1 MTIESVTYI
10 DDLNTA
16 NPAAGDAKSE
26 GDDHIR
32 NIKTALKN
40 TFPNVDGAISATDND
55 LSRVA
60 GANAATLTLGANA
73 SGVGTAS
80 PSEEWDV
87 VNAAATATI
96 RVART
101 GTSAMTMDSTGLLAT
116 DSCDLTLSA
125 PGASNVVR
133 VRVAGAEKA
142 QFDINGNLLVGLT
155 TAGTSAVGTMQI
167 ANGTAPSANIAGGQL
182 YVENGA
188 LKYRGS
194 SGTITTLGAA

>member
-101 GTSAMTMDSTGLLAT
+101 GTSAMTMTSTGILAT

-125 PGASNVVR
+125 PGVTNVATIR
-133 VRVAGAEKA
+133 
-142 QFDINGNLLVGLT
+142 
-155 TAGTSAVGTMQI
+155 TAGTERAKWDADGNFIQQVNTSAPSLST
-167 ANGTAPSANIAGGQL
+167 NGTLTFELTSNTS
-182 YVENGA
+182 
-188 LKYRGS
+188 LKFSVRGS
-194 SGTITTLGAA
+194 DGVTRSASLTLS

>member
-1 MTIESVTYI
+1 MTVESITYI
-10 DDLNTA
+10 NDF
-16 NPAAGDAKSE
+16 NPSYPESGTGVSD

-32 NIKTALKN
+32 NMKTGFKN
-40 TFPNVDGAISATDND
+40 TFPNVNGAISATDED

-60 GANAATLTLGANA
+60 GANAATLTLAANA

-101 GTSAMTMDSTGLLAT
+101 GTSAMTMTSTGILAT

-125 PGASNVVR
+125 PGVSNVATIR
-133 VRVAGAEKA
+133 
-142 QFDINGNLLVGLT
+142 
-155 TAGTSAVGTMQI
+155 TAGTERAKWDASGNFIQQVNTSAPSLTTNGTMTFELTS
-167 ANGTAPSANIAGGQL
+167 NTS
-182 YVENGA
+182 
-188 LKYRGS
+188 LKFSVRGS
-194 SGTITTLGAA
+194 DGVTRSASLTLS